1 MALKYLFSP
10 IFSHST
16 QEILNLA
23 INHRKEDRAA
33 HRCHNIYDESRRDD
47 DDEKREEN

>member
-1 MALKYLFSP
+1 MALKNLFSP

-16 QEILNLA
+16 QEIRNLA
-23 INHRKEDRAA
+23 INHRKGDRAA

-47 DDEKREEN
+47 DEKREEN